1 MRLGFVGTGVITEAI
16 VSGLMASDFAVE
28 EVLVSERNSARSAR
42 LAALDSRV
50 RVETDNQQTVD
61 TADLLFLA
69 VRPQDAEEVLR
80 SLRFRPSQSVASLI
94 ATLEAE
100 VLQQWIEVPVKI
112 VRAIPLPPVAQRRGV
127 TAIYPPDA
135 VLAKLFSSLGLAVEA
150 QTLDEFDAYG
160 AASALMGLYFG
171 VMESA
176 AQWLGEQGADALGAG
191 KYLSDMFVELARTA
205 HREADTSF
213 AELRAD
219 HSTPGG
225 LNQQLHE
232 VFVDSGGSRAIHTA
246 LDSVSGRIRD
256 ARKPG

>member
-1 MRLGFVGTGVITEAI
+1 MRIGFVGTGVITEAI
-16 VSGLMASDFAVE
+16 VSGLVASYFVAE
-28 EVLVSERNSARSAR
+28 ELCVSERNSTRSAR

-50 RVETDNQQTVD
+50 RVEADNQRIVD

-69 VRPQDAEEVLR
+69 IRPQDAEEVVR
-80 SLRFRPSQSVASLI
+80 SLRFQPNQAVASLI
-94 ATLEAE
+94 ATIEGE
-100 VLQQWIEVPVKI
+100 TLQQWIEVPVKI

-135 VLAKLFSSLGLAVEA
+135 DLAKLFTALGSAVEA
-150 QTLDEFDAYG
+150 QTLDEFDAYA

-176 AQWLGEQGADALGAG
+176 AEWLGEQGAEAAGARQ
-191 KYLSDMFVELARTA
+191 YLSDVFVELARTA
-205 HREADTSF
+205 EREVDVSF
-213 AELRAD
+213 AELRVE

-232 VFVDSGGSRAIHTA
+232 VFVEQGGSQAIHAA
-246 LDSVSGRIRD
+246 LDSVSSRIRGG
-256 ARKPG
+256 RK